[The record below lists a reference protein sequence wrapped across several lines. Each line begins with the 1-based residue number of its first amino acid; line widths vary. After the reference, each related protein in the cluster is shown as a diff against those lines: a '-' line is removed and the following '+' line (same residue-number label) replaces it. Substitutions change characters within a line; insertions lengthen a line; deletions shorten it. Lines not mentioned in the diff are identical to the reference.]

1 MATHYTVWHYQEQ
14 FGSIVFVTAL
24 QTAMGTYTSYPH
36 LRGQSQ
42 KQFLRTAQSMLYLWQ
57 AAQSDTASNTHGL
70 QIFPVSTG
78 DSVLNSFPKGMEK
91 RQKRYED
98 G

>member
-57 AAQSDTASNTHGL
+57 GQLSRTL
-70 QIFPVSTG
+70 QAIPMVYRSSLFP
-78 DSVLNSFPKGMEK
+78 LEILC
-91 RQKRYED
+91 
-98 G
+98 